1 MRGLP
6 RDKYVM
12 TVLMLLVLLFF
23 TITVPHLVT
32 AQEEQLYIDTDVNEI
47 EEGKEFL
54 VYVYIL
60 NETEFPVYQTD
71 VEISFNDQQYQIT
84 DSGEYPGVSIRA
96 PSVNE
101 DTEYNITAVK
111 QGYESAE
118 DKITVL
124 NKLPTLVVTPDEF
137 TIDAGKSFSVLIT
150 DSESG
155 DGVEGA
161 SVYIEN
167 VYDTGITT
175 KSNGRVS
182 LVAPDEYESIRI
194 IAQKEGY
201 QDGYESVWINIQP
214 SIWSELQENPNTF
227 IAIAAILLISAIIY
241 VTLRQR
247 KGIDSR
253 AKEISKE
260 ETLKNYGISENVTL
274 STSDEN
280 KPSEQSSLQGDVRI
294 QPQRESKVEE
304 IRISKPRKEKTIISA
319 DDQKDEE
326 KADSR
331 KKTIDPED
339 KWFEGTDDIRYEID
353 KLTGEIDE
361 EGKDKWFEGIDDIRE
376 KIDEK
381 IRKKDKK
388 KEESNGEG
396 K

>member
-1 MRGLP
+1 M
-6 RDKYVM
+6 D
-12 TVLMLLVLLFF
+12 
-23 TITVPHLVT
+23 
-32 AQEEQLYIDTDVNEI
+32 
-47 EEGKEFL
+47 
-54 VYVYIL
+54 
-60 NETEFPVYQTD
+60 
-71 VEISFNDQQYQIT
+71 
-84 DSGEYPGVSIRA
+84 
-96 PSVNE
+96 E
-101 DTEYNITAVK
+101 DTEYNITEVK

-150 DSESG
+150 DSETG
-155 DGVEGA
+155 NPVEGA

-182 LVAPDEYESIRI
+182 LVAPDDYESIRI

-280 KPSEQSSLQGDVRI
+280 KPSEQSSLQEDVRI
-294 QPQRESKVEE
+294 QPQRKSKVEE

-319 DDQKDEE
+319 NDQKDGE

-361 EGKDKWFEGIDDIRE
+361 EGKDKWFEGIDDIRG

-388 KEESNGEG
+388 KEGSNGEG